1 MNTSTLS
8 PPGAAGAVRTDRRHT
23 MKMCISATA
32 KPNSSAAYT
41 IPENT
46 GACGLKVVGRHARYQ
61 IATAT

>member
-1 MNTSTLS
+1 
-8 PPGAAGAVRTDRRHT
+8 
-23 MKMCISATA
+23 MKMCISATT